1 MLITKQRGK
10 ILSATFVQNRRP
22 NLLLMTLLLM
32 GCILSV
38 SAVDEAVPEGVE
50 QGDAAFMQHEQSS
63 SRP

>member
-10 ILSATFVQNRRP
+10 NHSAAFVQNRRP
-22 NLLLMTLLLM
+22 NLLLMTLLFM

-38 SAVDEAVPEGVE
+38 SAVDEAIPQGVE
-50 QGDAAFMQHEQSS
+50 QGDAAFMQTEQST